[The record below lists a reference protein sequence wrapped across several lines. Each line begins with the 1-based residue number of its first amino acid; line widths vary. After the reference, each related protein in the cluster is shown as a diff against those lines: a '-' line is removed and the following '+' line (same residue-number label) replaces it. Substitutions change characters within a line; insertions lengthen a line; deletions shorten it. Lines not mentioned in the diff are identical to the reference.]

1 MVEVDEAEDEE
12 TSHRRKA
19 GSIIRIRSWDK
30 SLILIVSVRPHRNLQ
45 KPAFF
50 LHHVLVWKVSKTL
63 GDS

>member
-1 MVEVDEAEDEE
+1 MCESEKIEEVRVY
-12 TSHRRKA
+12 RRKA